1 MKPRRAQTKDV
12 EPPFRA
18 PLCSRWLMIFPC
30 VPLCPRGRPWR
41 LLLARVEIRKLLPKV
56 SNFWRVVID
65 DVWTVGMTCG
75 VVLMVGLGR
84 IKGVQRY
91 QFSHNSTRKGFWLVQ
106 MRALRL
112 GNSLLL

>member
-1 MKPRRAQTKDV
+1 MRIKPQRAQRREV
-12 EPPFRA
+12 EHRFRA

-65 DVWTVGMTCG
+65 DVGTVGMTCG
-75 VVLMVGLGR
+75 GVLMVGLGR
-84 IKGVQRY
+84 VKSLQRY
-91 QFSHNSTRKGFWLVQ
+91 HFKSHCTL
-106 MRALRL
+106 
-112 GNSLLL
+112 